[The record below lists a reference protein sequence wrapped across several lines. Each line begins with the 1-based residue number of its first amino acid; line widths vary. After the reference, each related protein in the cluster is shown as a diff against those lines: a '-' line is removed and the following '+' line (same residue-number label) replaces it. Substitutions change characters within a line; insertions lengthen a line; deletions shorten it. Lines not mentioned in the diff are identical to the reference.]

1 MDTTTTAAAAA
12 EQKQKLAESMKTQE
26 EKGMQQVQ
34 ELYKSA
40 GVNGSSVVSVL
51 NGICNGLIT
60 EKKIENIMQKGIDE
74 FKKDNGR
81 GMTYSEMREM
91 YG

>member
-1 MDTTTTAAAAA
+1 MDTTTAA

-26 EKGMQQVQ
+26 EKGIQQLQ

-40 GVNGSSVVSVL
+40 GVNGSSVISVL
-51 NGICNGLIT
+51 NGISNGAIT
-60 EKKIENIMQKGIDE
+60 EEKVTNIMQKGFDE
-74 FKKDNGR
+74 FKKENGR

>member
-1 MDTTTTAAAAA
+1 MDTTTAA

-26 EKGMQQVQ
+26 EKGMQQLQ

-40 GVNGSSVVSVL
+40 GVNGSSVISVL
-51 NGICNGLIT
+51 NGISNGIIT
-60 EKKIENIMQKGIDE
+60 EEKIENIMQKGFDD
-74 FKKDNGR
+74 FKKENGR